1 MEKIVQGP
9 VVPSATDNTS
19 IGRILLLVTYLFVGS
34 LLALVAAGSVWAVS
48 LA

>member
-1 MEKIVQGP
+1 MDRTAQGSFIPSRTDKI
-9 VVPSATDNTS
+9 S

-34 LLALVAAGSVWAVS
+34 VLALSAASSAWAAS